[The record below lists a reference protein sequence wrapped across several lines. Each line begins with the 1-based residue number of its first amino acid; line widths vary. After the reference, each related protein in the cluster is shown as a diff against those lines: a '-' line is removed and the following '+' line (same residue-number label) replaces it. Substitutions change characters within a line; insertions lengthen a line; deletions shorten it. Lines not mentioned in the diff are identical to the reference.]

1 MSSYLQTLYV
11 RKYKT
16 ERLSNLDSLNRS
28 RAFLLNDDLG
38 WRKNY

>member
-16 ERLSNLDSLNRS
+16 ERFSNLDSLSRS
-28 RAFLLNDDLG
+28 RAFLINDDLVR
-38 WRKNY
+38 RKNH